1 MPQQRIVPERDEDG
15 TPLTQPMEKPPRTH
29 HSHFESEHGTYR
41 KCHLCGGAKEDHML
55 YRQEDVWFIS
65 LQDRAKHILER
76 HQDNRIE
83 CERASIILGFEAL
96 WNQYS
101 EKKEGEIQ
109 PKIIRGLNPFKKE
122 EQQPYEQQY
131 AHQKDPPKMKRPLI
145 TKKKIGMVVLIIII
159 LYGLYVMYLL
169 SQGYSF

>member
-1 MPQQRIVPERDEDG
+1 MPQQRIVPERDDDG

-41 KCHLCGGAKEDHML
+41 KCHLCGGSKEDHML

-109 PKIIRGLNPFKKE
+109 PRIIRGINPFRK

-131 AHQKDPPKMKRPLI
+131 AHQKDPPKFKQPLI
-145 TKKKIGMVVLIIII
+145 TKRKIGMVVLIIII

-169 SQGYSF
+169 SQGYTF

>member
-1 MPQQRIVPERDEDG
+1 MPPQQRIVPERDEEG
-15 TPLTQPMEKPPRTH
+15 TPLTQPVDKPPRDH
-29 HSHFESEHGTYR
+29 HSFFEYERGSMR
-41 KCHLCGGAKEDHML
+41 RCHLCGNRDDHML
-55 YRQEDVWFIS
+55 YRSESVWFAT

-83 CERASIILGFEAL
+83 CERAAIILGFEAL

-101 EKKEGEIQ
+101 EKKEIETS
-109 PKIIRGLNPFKKE
+109 PKIIRGINPFQKK

-131 AHQKDPPKMKRPLI
+131 TRHENPSPMRQPLI
-145 TKKKIGMVVLIIII
+145 TKKKIGMFILAIIVI
-159 LYGLYVMYLL
+159 YGLYIIYLL

>member
-1 MPQQRIVPERDEDG
+1 MPPKLVPERDGDG
-15 TPLTQPMEKPPRTH
+15 TPLTQPMERPPRTD
-29 HSHFESEHGTYR
+29 HSHYEYEHGSAR
-41 KCHLCGGAKEDHML
+41 RCHLCGSQQDHML
-55 YRQEDVWFIS
+55 YKTEEIWFLT

-101 EKKEGEIQ
+101 EKKDVLTT
-109 PKIIRGLNPFKKE
+109 PKVLKNSLFSKK

-131 AHQKDPPKMKRPLI
+131 TRHENPSSQRQPLI
-145 TKKKIGMVVLIIII
+145 TKKRIGMIFLIF
-159 LYGLYVMYLL
+159 LACYAMYVIYLL